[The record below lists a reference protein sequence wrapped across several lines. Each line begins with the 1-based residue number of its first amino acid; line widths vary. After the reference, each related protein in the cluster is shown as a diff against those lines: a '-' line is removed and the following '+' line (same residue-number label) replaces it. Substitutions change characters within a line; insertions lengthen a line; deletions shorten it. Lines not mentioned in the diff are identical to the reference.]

1 MWIVQVIEVGTGKLL
16 AEDWSRDRD
25 KMEKVSKEMEIK
37 FPKANVC
44 LDYMS

>member
-1 MWIVQVIEVGTGKLL
+1 MWIIQVIEIGTGKVL

-25 KMEKVSKEMEIK
+25 KMEASAKELKVK

-44 LDYMS
+44 LEYMS